1 MIIFSNRF
9 QDWTNSL
16 VKFNFHP
23 DLKLVDDKRAR
34 LSQLMV
40 VIIGDHSDI
49 SRLRDELIE
58 IAFGVVR
65 FLVVFVFDTYL
76 YLLITTNQMCSILN
90 V

>member
-1 MIIFSNRF
+1 M
-9 QDWTNSL
+9 
-16 VKFNFHP
+16 KFNFHP

-58 IAFGVVR
+58 IAFGVGR
-65 FLVVFVFDTYL
+65 FFGRFVFD
-76 YLLITTNQMCSILN
+76 ICI
-90 V
+90 